1 MPDKKIWIILTSDDR
16 PIADIVKDLRQ
27 AGFEVRDV
35 LDEIGSVTGRAD
47 PRIIDK
53 LRAIPGVIDVSPDV
67 DIDIGPPD
75 APIS

>member
-1 MPDKKIWIILTSDDR
+1 MPDKTGMVVLTSDDR

-27 AGFEVRDV
+27 AGFEVGDV

-47 PRIIDK
+47 PRVIDK
-53 LRAIPGVIDVSPDV
+53 LRAIPGVIDVSPDMG
-67 DIDIGPPD
+67 IDIGPPD